1 MGYQYKFDIA
11 GTEYEMSDVASA
23 KIEHPLFDKFS
34 VGNTCSAELDITIWE
49 KSDIPKMA
57 KIVPYINVPIAH
69 ENIKIVWLGG
79 FSGCPAGTYSID
91 VPNLGAY
98 AIALPEGA
106 ETFTRVTI
114 NVTYDGSATATI
126 EWFDWF
132 DMGLETEDG
141 YLPPEPLII
150 YSAPDNTYPDLLPY
164 ACLHETPEEGCDT
177 GNCSENPVNTTV
189 IPVYEDNWKQL
200 GVFWIDTREKVG
212 DRLHILAYDAMMRGN
227 VVWKPRDDLDFN
239 PETGLPMPDAV
250 AEIARMMNIELDD
263 RANEILMLFSY
274 GIDYPANDWTL
285 RDVLGF
291 IGAAYAANWI
301 ITAEGKLLLV
311 PLFPESFDTELM
323 VDEDVLVS
331 TEKGEAITL
340 GGVGITV

>member
-1 MGYQYKFDIA
+1 MSYQYKFDIA
-11 GTEYEMSDVASA
+11 GTEYGMSDVESA

-34 VGNTCSAELDITIWE
+34 AGNTCSAELDITIWQ

-57 KIVPYINVPIAH
+57 KIVPFIREVFPASIS
-69 ENIKIVWLGG
+69 VQ
-79 FSGCPAGTYSID
+79 FSVDSIQPGTYSVEITD
-91 VPNLGAY
+91 YGTYDIEFLDGMENLG
-98 AIALPEGA
+98 
-106 ETFTRVTI
+106 RVKITI
-114 NVTYDGSATATI
+114 FPNKAVWATYEA
-126 EWFDWF
+126 WDWF
-132 DMGLETEDG
+132 DTG
-141 YLPPEPLII
+141 YLEPETMPITAAPNNTFPNLF
-150 YSAPDNTYPDLLPY
+150 SFTCLCGEKTDDCAKGNCPDN
-164 ACLHETPEEGCDT
+164 
-177 GNCSENPVNTTV
+177 PVSV
-189 IPVYEDNWKQL
+189 IASAESVAGEWKQL
-200 GVFWIDTREKVG
+200 GVFWIDTREKAG

-250 AEIARMMNIELDD
+250 AEIARIMNVELDD

-323 VDEDVLVS
+323 VDEDVLLS

>member
-11 GTEYEMSDVASA
+11 GTEYGMSDVESA

-34 VGNTCSAELDITIWE
+34 AGNTCSAELDITIWQ

-227 VVWKPRDDLDFN
+227 VVWEPDEALTF
-239 PETGLPMPDAV
+239 PMP
-250 AEIARMMNIELDD
+250 MNQAAQVICDLMGVELDE
-263 RANEILMLFSY
+263 RAKEILQLFSNH
-274 GIDYPANDWTL
+274 IDYPANGWTL
-285 RDVLGF
+285 RDCLGF
-291 IGAAYAANWI
+291 IGAAYGANWT

-311 PLFPESFDTELM
+311 PLFPEAFDVSLQ
-323 VDEDVLVS
+323 VDDDVLLS
-331 TEKGEAITL
+331 TEDGEAITL
-340 GGVGITV
+340 GGVSITV